1 MTTLVKVP
9 FIAKRPEGL
18 EAWRGFGS
26 TEAEYRI
33 WAAHV
38 CGIACVRSLVL
49 AAHGVAPTLW
59 RLTQRAV
66 ELGVFKVEGS
76 EVIRGAFHAPLR
88 LLLLEHGI
96 DASLFRNESEDA
108 LWRLAGRGALI
119 LSIRLSAV
127 GDELSGTHLV
137 LTVGRKDGH
146 VLVHDNAKLLCQ
158 SGAECRIKRAKLG
171 AMSNG
176 RGLFV
181 PWSALSGLQGV

>member
-9 FIAKRPEGL
+9 FVPKRPEGSD
-18 EAWRGFGS
+18 AWQGFGS
-26 TEAEYRI
+26 TEAEYRK

-59 RLTQRAV
+59 HLTQRAV
-66 ELGVFKVEGS
+66 ALGVFQVES
-76 EVIRGAFHAPLR
+76 PEVIRGAFHAPLR

-108 LWRLAGRGALI
+108 LWRLAGQGALI
-119 LSIRLSAV
+119 LSIRLSAL

-146 VLVHDNAKLLCQ
+146 LLVHDNAKLLCRR
-158 SGAECRIKRAKLG
+158 GAACRVSHAKL
-171 AMSNG
+171 ATMSNG

-181 PWSALSGLQGV
+181 PWSALSGFHQV